1 MQLRKV
7 NTERK
12 TPEIEKRS
20 VTSRYHG
27 SKISGSQ
34 QHGAKQ
40 RWRQR
45 QRKWQK
51 SNRFILAKKK
61 KTTTTHHAFLYIS
74 LHGCNMIETYLFHA
88 PALRSWWTHR
98 ENVLFLFRNLDTGLS
113 DSTPEKSDNI
123 WQIKWNWIRSMKTE
137 TLWIHFLSELSVCC
151 HPEILLPCQRDKTTP
166 LLYSGL
172 EIISRESPDT
182 MTGQIHFS
190 SVTCRFW
197 PVKFVR

>member
-20 VTSRYHG
+20 VTSRYRG

-34 QHGAKQ
+34 QYGAKQ

-45 QRKWQK
+45 QQKWQK
-51 SNRFILAKKK
+51 SNRFISAKKQQQQQLI
-61 KTTTTHHAFLYIS
+61 TPSWTFRW
-74 LHGCNMIETYLFHA
+74 TYLFHA
-88 PALRSWWTHR
+88 PALRSWWTQR
-98 ENVLFLFRNLDTGLS
+98 ENVLFLFRNLDTGLW
-113 DSTPEKSDNI
+113 DSTPEKVDNI
-123 WQIKWNWIRSMKTE
+123 WQIKWNWIRSMK
-137 TLWIHFLSELSVCC
+137 IELSVCC
-151 HPEILLPCQRDKTTP
+151 HPEIFLPCQRDKTTS

>member
-20 VTSRYHG
+20 VTSRYRG

-34 QHGAKQ
+34 QYGAKQ

-45 QRKWQK
+45 QQKWQK
-51 SNRFILAKKK
+51 SNNNNNSSRLLVHFVTRLQ
-61 KTTTTHHAFLYIS
+61 H
-74 LHGCNMIETYLFHA
+74 ETYLFHA
-88 PALRSWWTHR
+88 PAWRSWWTQR

-113 DSTPEKSDNI
+113 DSTPETFDNI
-123 WQIKWNWIRSMKTE
+123 WQIKWNWIRSMKIE

-151 HPEILLPCQRDKTTP
+151 HPEILLPCQRDKTTS
-166 LLYSGL
+166 LLYSRL
-172 EIISRESPDT
+172 EILFRESPDT